1 MKQSTGRWLG
11 DSNRTGSNDVSVKI
25 PSKAVTSTCI
35 NLESTEKKV
44 NVVLYQEPNKILSN
58 SNNTIT
64 NSTLQEPPIE
74 EKDKSEKV
82 LILYLTAVSSFIER
96 AKVLFAQNKRNAQD
110 RWTYYKRLS
119 SLDYS
124 QN

>member
-82 LILYLTAVSSFIER
+82 LKAEDDLWMKLDDFGWSEQRTKGVRHDTA
-96 AKVLFAQNKRNAQD
+96 N
-110 RWTYYKRLS
+110 
-119 SLDYS
+119 
-124 QN
+124 